1 MNKQREALAIL
12 GKMISFT
19 IHSLAPVAGRSADRR
34 LIGALITVLIHVALI
49 LGWQMARRLPSAQP
63 ERAHSTIQWIDL
75 PALVPPAESAP
86 AARAG
91 DAPARSRAAP
101 ARSARP
107 AMTAI
112 PALPPPAPAAP
123 AAAEPVADPFSAA
136 EVPDRSGAEAIMEN
150 ARRSAGSID
159 RALRK
164 ENRPYI
170 TAPLNSLQVRMRN
183 GMEQA
188 HAMAPP
194 RLSEAPKVEEMV
206 NQTGDGA
213 RRTRVI
219 TGNGTYCVTERSPAT
234 SIDMIEKH
242 GKLRFTNC
250 PQHEEPAKQQKW
262 RTARD

>member
-1 MNKQREALAIL
+1 MNSL
-12 GKMISFT
+12 T

-34 LIGALITVLIHVALI
+34 LIGAFITVLIHVALI
-49 LGWQMARRLPSAQP
+49 LGWQMVRTLPSSQP
-63 ERAHSTIQWIDL
+63 EEAHSSIQWIDL
-75 PALVPPAESAP
+75 PALMPPVGPAPSDRPADAPRRSRRASAPSARSDMSAIQTTPPSAP
-86 AARAG
+86 AA
-91 DAPARSRAAP
+91 
-101 ARSARP
+101 
-107 AMTAI
+107 T
-112 PALPPPAPAAP
+112 P

-136 EVPDRSGAEAIMEN
+136 EVPNRPGAEAIMES

-170 TAPLNSLQVRMRN
+170 TAPLDSPQIRMRN

-188 HAMAPP
+188 FAMAPP
-194 RLSEAPKVEEMV
+194 RLSEAPKVEELV
-206 NQTGDGA
+206 NNTGDGA

-219 TGNGTYCVTERSPAT
+219 TGNRTYCVTERSPAT

-250 PQHEEPAKQQKW
+250 PKYEEPAKQQRW